1 MQIENC
7 KKGHSLKVSETTSK
21 MLYDAAGC
29 EEIEM
34 NNTINILPS
43 PEILTTTD
51 ELLILKGK
59 KDLQINFD
67 LDNFQVQA
75 LVSLLHGKNVVLIAP
90 CGSGKLLVFHLAVYI
105 LREKFNLPNGV
116 GLCLQPLNN
125 ILTEKTNSNPPLKTA
140 YLTMTGD
147 AVKEG
152 NITVS
157 HSLEEIVSGEIGCLL
172 GHAESFLSNKG
183 IYHHKLQLLLIII
196 IKFE

>member
-1 MQIENC
+1 MASKRKDYLYEEIVEDDEGSDEDSEDIEDDMDDNVGKRHSMDMQIENC

-34 NNTINILPS
+34 NNTINIQPS
-43 PEILTTTD
+43 PEILTTSD

-59 KDLQINFD
+59 KDLSINFD

-90 CGSGKLLVFHLAVYI
+90 CGSGKLLVFHLAVFI
-105 LREKFNLPNGV
+105 LRQKFNLPNGV

-125 ILTEKTNSNPPLKTA
+125 ILTEKTNSNPP
-140 YLTMTGD
+140 
-147 AVKEG
+147 
-152 NITVS
+152 
-157 HSLEEIVSGEIGCLL
+157 
-172 GHAESFLSNKG
+172 
-183 IYHHKLQLLLIII
+183 
-196 IKFE
+196 